1 MTILQS
7 ELVQPFTAFGAKPLD
22 TSGWGRP
29 RYVEAADLSEPTV
42 ETPEPFVTVKTA
54 GRAYFS
60 APVTA
65 LTAAKVFRD
74 CSLRTRATASERR
87 ACRTLM
93 RQAAIKW
100 RRHLAMGDL

>member
-1 MTILQS
+1 M
-7 ELVQPFTAFGAKPLD
+7 
-22 TSGWGRP
+22 P
-29 RYVEAADLSEPTV
+29 RYVEAADVSYPAVEPR
-42 ETPEPFVTVKTA
+42 EPWVPVKTA
-54 GRAYFS
+54 WRAFS

-65 LTAAKVFRD
+65 LTAAQVFRD
-74 CSLRTRATASERR
+74 CSLRARATASERR